1 MLEFAQPLCAP
12 GQVFDWNDL
21 RYVLAVARA
30 GTLAGAA
37 RELGVKHTTVARR
50 VEALEAALGTRLL
63 ARGADG
69 YVLTPAG
76 TEAVA
81 LAEELEKKADALARR
96 VEGEDVRVAG
106 NVRLTL
112 PETFAGY
119 LVRQLPTLRE
129 RLPELTVDLLADQ
142 RTYDLLAG
150 EADLALRLSPK
161 VEGDL
166 IARDLCSAAWSLYA
180 ASSYVTRRGVP
191 ATLAEYADHDLIG
204 YDAALA
210 TTPGAVWFRD
220 NLPDAKF
227 AMRGNGILMV
237 FNAAIG
243 GFGIAHLPCFLG
255 DAEATLTRLTP
266 EVFFNRQVRM
276 LVHPDV
282 ARLGRV
288 RAVMNFLVELFRRDG
303 DLFAGKRPR
312 ATEPGR

>member
-1 MLEFAQPLCAP
+1 MLEFAHPLCAP

-63 ARGADG
+63 ARGAEG
-69 YVLTPAG
+69 YTITAAG
-76 TEAVA
+76 AEAVA

-96 VEGEDVRVAG
+96 VEGEDARVAG
-106 NVRLTL
+106 VVRVTL

-119 LVRQLPTLRE
+119 LVHQLPALRE
-129 RLPELTVDLLADQ
+129 RHPELVVDLLADQ
-142 RTYDLLAG
+142 RNYDLLAG
-150 EADLALRLSPK
+150 EADLALRLFLK

-180 ASSYVTRRGVP
+180 ASAYVARRGVP
-191 ATLAEYADHDLIG
+191 ATVAEYAGHDLLG

-220 NLPDAKF
+220 NLPDARF
-227 AMRGNGILMV
+227 AMRGNSILMV
-237 FNAAIG
+237 FNAAIA

-255 DAEATLTRLTP
+255 DAEATLARLTP
-266 EVFFNRQVRM
+266 EVFSNRQVRM

-312 ATEPGR
+312 LAGRS